1 MAFGHGAMVMSF
13 LEIYNGNTS
22 LVMYPDYNKII
33 FEYHV
38 NIISMLIIYT
48 NQSSIWYHHGT
59 IVPLQY
65 FCVSAIVIV
74 TINISIGAHC
84 GLETICLF
92 TKNWL

>member
-48 NQSSIWYHHGT
+48 NQSSI
-59 IVPLQY
+59 
-65 FCVSAIVIV
+65 
-74 TINISIGAHC
+74 
-84 GLETICLF
+84 
-92 TKNWL
+92 